1 MCFINLFNYA
11 SITEDRTMN
20 WSLRLIEAVRKQG
33 FDMALDE
40 VMINIF
46 TIAGD
51 VFYGCFIEDESHDS
65 LSIVETNVRGNEE
78 IRILNKN
85 EVSHISV
92 IYQSME
98 NNEKREEVMYR

>member
-1 MCFINLFNYA
+1 MIIVLLPFALY
-11 SITEDRTMN
+11 
-20 WSLRLIEAVRKQG
+20 SLIISKYVAIL
-33 FDMALDE
+33 
-40 VMINIF
+40 NIF

-51 VFYGCFIEDESHDS
+51 VFYGCFIEDESHDH